1 MNWTFIDFMNLA
13 ASMIVSV
20 GGAGVIILALSKWF
34 GDFMANRLLQGK
46 KFSHEKELEEIKSKY
61 TSELEKTKSELE
73 KSKSL
78 FQRYSEKQFE
88 LYNNL
93 WKVLWDLKKKADEL
107 WENADPQELP
117 GLSKKVWVVKE
128 AVNINVLII
137 EEVHFE
143 QLLNI
148 VKRFEDFEFGKK
160 QLVQL
165 RNKSA
170 HQVQEIGVSQEMV
183 RQVIEK
189 NRATKQDYDQLISDL
204 AISFRNQIKG

>member
-1 MNWTFIDFMNLA
+1 MNWTFTDFMNLA
-13 ASMIVSV
+13 ASLIISI

-34 GDFMANRLLQGK
+34 GDFMANRLLQGQ

-61 TSELEKTKSELE
+61 TRELENTKAELE
-73 KSKSL
+73 RSKSL

-107 WENADPQELP
+107 WENADPKELP
-117 GLSKKVWVVKE
+117 ALSKKVWIVKE

-137 EEVHFE
+137 EEEHFE
-143 QLLNI
+143 QLLNL
-148 VKRFEDFEFGKK
+148 VRQFEDFEFGKK

-165 RNKSA
+165 RNKTA
-170 HQVQEIGVSQEMV
+170 HQVEEIGVNPEMV
-183 RQVIEK
+183 RDVIDR
-189 NRATKQDYDQLISDL
+189 NWATKQEYDRLISDL
-204 AISFRNQIKG
+204 ALSFRNQIKG